1 MKKLLLIAACNLC
14 LAGVQ
19 AQTAEQPKWSN
30 NLSMAVLEADELNLS
45 APAAVDN
52 AGNVYATGSFTLPI
66 AIGNV
71 AYFEPIA
78 NSAYL
83 AKYNAEGTALW
94 AVALR
99 GAATIS
105 SITTDAQN
113 NVYVAGTLAGT
124 VIVGSTDDKN
134 VTLNGKD
141 GVLDEVSSFIAAYN
155 ADGVLKAT
163 KVMWTQQNAEVAA
176 TGMNEEAYASVKIN
190 HLAIAGDKLYAS
202 ALYTGD
208 LTVDGLDWDGAYN
221 MLDFGGGLCFYTEIT
236 SGGVFSVSAAT
247 LENAAPVAHIGA
259 TKLMSG
265 TMPSVES
272 ISCTTDGETL
282 YLCFIGTDTLTYTKA
297 DGSSEEYQFEYAPDA
312 IGRGYVVSSVK
323 DGVVNSKLFT
333 TTSYTEASYSV
344 LGDMKVEGNV
354 LYVSGMFQNACPFNN
369 ELVAQDACDVFAA
382 ALDKAS
388 LEPQWVAQSG
398 LAEGNGD
405 INNNEE
411 LMAMTVNNGEV
422 TLYGYVYHTKSGE
435 EGITSTFAYN
445 CANGTATASEAP
457 FVTDAA
463 INGTTKVLLTADQ
476 DKLET
481 GIEVYTVPAS
491 TVGVE
496 SVKAMSAQRV
506 GDTFYFAEPKD
517 ITVYDLQ
524 GRALQQEYAATS
536 VSLENL
542 SQGIYILTD
551 GKQSLKVL
559 K

>member
-1 MKKLLLIAACNLC
+1 MKKLLLIAACSLC
-14 LAGVQ
+14 FAGVQ

-30 NLSMAVLEADELNLS
+30 DLSMAVLEADELNLS

-52 AGNVYATGSFTLPI
+52 AGNVYATGSFTQPI

-83 AKYNAEGTALW
+83 AKYDAEGTALW

-105 SITTDAQN
+105 CITTDAQN

-134 VTLNGKD
+134 VTLNGKEE
-141 GVLDEVSSFIAAYN
+141 VLDEVSSFIAAYN

-221 MLDFGGGLCFYTEIT
+221 MLDFGGWYFYSEIT

-369 ELVAQDACDVFAA
+369 GLVAQDACDVFAA
-382 ALDKAS
+382 ALDKTS

-411 LMAMTVNNGEV
+411 LTAMTVNNGEV

-445 CANGTATASEAP
+445 CTNGTATASEAP
-457 FVTDAA
+457 FVTGAA

>member
-1 MKKLLLIAACNLC
+1 MKKLLLIAACSLC
-14 LAGVQ
+14 FAGVQ

-52 AGNVYATGSFTLPI
+52 AGNVYATGSFTQPI

-71 AYFEPIA
+71 AYLEPIA

-83 AKYNAEGTALW
+83 AKYDAEGTALW

-176 TGMNEEAYASVKIN
+176 GFYLGLPEYIRIN

-208 LTVDGLDWDGAYN
+208 LAVDDLKWEGAYQDMDGMYFEN
-221 MLDFGGGLCFYTEIT
+221 A
-236 SGGVFSVSAAT
+236 SAGVFSVSAAT

-265 TMPSVES
+265 SQAIVEG
-272 ISCTTDGETL
+272 ISCTTDGDDL
-282 YLCFIGTDTLTYTKA
+282 YLCFIGKDTLTYTKA
-297 DGSSEEYQFEYAPDA
+297 DGSSEEYQFEVMETTE
-312 IGRGYVVSSVK
+312 RGYVVSSVK
-323 DGVVNSKLFT
+323 DGVVNSKSFT
-333 TTSYTEASYSV
+333 TSTDAWASYAFV
-344 LGDMKVEGNV
+344 GDMKVEGGN
-354 LYVSGMFQNACPFNN
+354 LYISGIFQNACPFDN

-388 LEPQWVAQSG
+388 LEPQWVAQSN
-398 LAEGNGD
+398 LAEGNGSATYD
-405 INNNEE
+405 NED
-411 LMAMTVNNGEV
+411 LTAMTVNNGEV
-422 TLYGYVYHTKSGE
+422 TLYGHVDHTKSGE
-435 EGITSTFAYN
+435 EGITSTFAYT

-457 FVTDAA
+457 FVTGAA

-517 ITVYDLQ
+517 ITIYDLQ

-542 SQGIYILTD
+542 SQGIYILSD

>member
-1 MKKLLLIAACNLC
+1 MKKLLLIAACSLC
-14 LAGVQ
+14 FAGVQ

-30 NLSMAVLEADELNLS
+30 GLSMAVLEADELNLS

-52 AGNVYATGSFTLPI
+52 AGNVYATGSFTQPI

-71 AYFEPIA
+71 AYLEPIA

-83 AKYNAEGTALW
+83 AKYDAEGTALW

-105 SITTDAQN
+105 CITTDAQN

-134 VTLNGKD
+134 VTLNGKEE
-141 GVLDEVSSFIAAYN
+141 VLDEVSSFIAAYN

-176 TGMNEEAYASVKIN
+176 GFYLGLPEYIRIN

-208 LTVDGLDWDGAYN
+208 LAVDDLKWDGAYQDMDGMYFEN
-221 MLDFGGGLCFYTEIT
+221 A
-236 SGGVFSVSAAT
+236 SAGVFSVSAAT
-247 LENAAPVAHIGA
+247 LENAVSVAHIGG
-259 TKLMSG
+259 TRLMSG
-265 TMPSVES
+265 SQPIVEG
-272 ISCTTDGETL
+272 ISCTTDGDDL
-282 YLCFIGTDTLTYTKA
+282 YLCFIGKDTLTYTKA
-297 DGSSEEYQFEYAPDA
+297 DGSSEEYQFEVMETTE
-312 IGRGYVVSSVK
+312 RGYVVSSVK
-323 DGVVNSKLFT
+323 NGVVNSKSFT
-333 TTSYTEASYSV
+333 TSTDAWASYAFV
-344 LGDMKVEGNV
+344 GDMKVEGGN
-354 LYVSGMFQNACPFNN
+354 LYISGIFQNVCPFDN

-382 ALDKAS
+382 ALDKTS

-398 LAEGNGD
+398 LAEGNGSATYD
-405 INNNEE
+405 NED
-411 LMAMTVNNGEV
+411 LTAMTVNNGEV
-422 TLYGYVYHTKSGE
+422 ILYGHVDHTKSGE

-457 FVTDAA
+457 FVTGAA

-542 SQGIYILTD
+542 SQGIYILSD

>member
-1 MKKLLLIAACNLC
+1 MKKLLLIAACSLC
-14 LAGVQ
+14 FAGVQ

-52 AGNVYATGSFTLPI
+52 AGNVYATGSFTQPI

-71 AYFEPIA
+71 AYLEPIA

-83 AKYNAEGTALW
+83 AKYDAEGTALW

-105 SITTDAQN
+105 SITTDTQN

-176 TGMNEEAYASVKIN
+176 GFYLGLPEYIRIN

-208 LTVDGLDWDGAYN
+208 LAVDDLKWDGAYQDMDGMYFEN
-221 MLDFGGGLCFYTEIT
+221 A
-236 SGGVFSVSAAT
+236 SAGVFSVSAAT

-265 TMPSVES
+265 SQPIVEG
-272 ISCTTDGETL
+272 ISCTTDGDDL
-282 YLCFIGTDTLTYTKA
+282 YLCFIGKDTLTYTKT
-297 DGSSEEYQFEYAPDA
+297 DGSSEEYQFEVMETTE
-312 IGRGYVVSSVK
+312 RGYVVSSVK
-323 DGVVNSKLFT
+323 DGVVSSKSFT
-333 TTSYTEASYSV
+333 TSTDAWASYAFV
-344 LGDMKVEGNV
+344 GDMKVEGGN
-354 LYVSGMFQNACPFNN
+354 LYISGIFQNVCPFDN
-369 ELVAQDACDVFAA
+369 ELVAQDACDVFAV

-388 LEPQWVAQSG
+388 LEPQWVAQSN
-398 LAEGNGD
+398 LAEGNGSATYD
-405 INNNEE
+405 NED
-411 LMAMTVNNGEV
+411 LTAMTVNNGEV
-422 TLYGYVYHTKSGE
+422 TLYGHVDHTKSGE

-457 FVTDAA
+457 FVTGAA

-542 SQGIYILTD
+542 SQGIYILSD

>member
-1 MKKLLLIAACNLC
+1 MKKLLLIAACSLC

-30 NLSMAVLEADELNLS
+30 DLSMAVLEADELNLS

-52 AGNVYATGSFTLPI
+52 AGNVYATGSFTQPI

-71 AYFEPIA
+71 AYLEPIA

-83 AKYNAEGTALW
+83 AKYDAEGTALW

-176 TGMNEEAYASVKIN
+176 GFYLGLPEYIRIN

-208 LTVDGLDWDGAYN
+208 LAVDDLKWDGAYQDMDGMYFEN
-221 MLDFGGGLCFYTEIT
+221 A
-236 SGGVFSVSAAT
+236 SAGVFSVSAAT

-265 TMPSVES
+265 SQPIVEG
-272 ISCTTDGETL
+272 ISCTTDGDDL
-282 YLCFIGTDTLTYTKA
+282 YLCFIGKDTLTYTKA
-297 DGSSEEYQFEYAPDA
+297 DGSSEEYQFEVMETTE
-312 IGRGYVVSSVK
+312 RGYVVSSVK
-323 DGVVNSKLFT
+323 DGVVNSKSFT
-333 TTSYTEASYSV
+333 TSTDAWASYAFV
-344 LGDMKVEGNV
+344 GDMKVEGGN
-354 LYVSGMFQNACPFNN
+354 LYISGIFQNVCPFDN

-388 LEPQWVAQSG
+388 LEPQWVAQSN
-398 LAEGNGD
+398 LAEGNGSATYD
-405 INNNEE
+405 NED
-411 LMAMTVNNGEV
+411 LTAMTVNNGEV
-422 TLYGYVYHTKSGE
+422 TLYGYVDHTKSGE
-435 EGITSTFAYN
+435 EGITSTFAYT

-457 FVTDAA
+457 FVTGAA

-542 SQGIYILTD
+542 SQGIYILSD

>member
-1 MKKLLLIAACNLC
+1 MKKLLLIAACSLC
-14 LAGVQ
+14 FAGVQ

-52 AGNVYATGSFTLPI
+52 AGNVYATGSFTQPI

-71 AYFEPIA
+71 TYLEPIA

-83 AKYNAEGTALW
+83 AKYDAEGTALW

-155 ADGVLKAT
+155 VDGVLKAT

-176 TGMNEEAYASVKIN
+176 GFYLGLPEYIRIN

-208 LTVDGLDWDGAYN
+208 LAVDDLKWDGAYQDMDGMYFEN
-221 MLDFGGGLCFYTEIT
+221 A
-236 SGGVFSVSAAT
+236 SAGVFSVSAAT

-265 TMPSVES
+265 SQPIVEG
-272 ISCTTDGETL
+272 ISCTTDGDDL
-282 YLCFIGTDTLTYTKA
+282 YLCFIGKDTLTYTKT
-297 DGSSEEYQFEYAPDA
+297 DGSSEEYQFEVMETTE
-312 IGRGYVVSSVK
+312 RGYVVSSVK
-323 DGVVNSKLFT
+323 NGVVNSKSFT
-333 TTSYTEASYSV
+333 TSTDAWASYAFV
-344 LGDMKVEGNV
+344 GDMKVEGGN
-354 LYVSGMFQNACPFNN
+354 LYISGIFQNVCPFDN

-388 LEPQWVAQSG
+388 LEPQWVAQSN
-398 LAEGNGD
+398 LAEGNGSATYD
-405 INNNEE
+405 NED
-411 LMAMTVNNGEV
+411 LTAMTVNNGEV
-422 TLYGYVYHTKSGE
+422 TLYGHVDHTKSGE

-457 FVTDAA
+457 FVTGAA

-536 VSLENL
+536 VSIENL
-542 SQGIYILTD
+542 SQGIYILSD

>member
-1 MKKLLLIAACNLC
+1 MKKLLLIAACSLC
-14 LAGVQ
+14 FAGVQ

-52 AGNVYATGSFTLPI
+52 AGNVYATGSFTQPI

-71 AYFEPIA
+71 AYLEPIA

-83 AKYNAEGTALW
+83 AKYDAEGTALW

-105 SITTDAQN
+105 CITTDAQN

-176 TGMNEEAYASVKIN
+176 GFYLGLPEYIRIN

-208 LTVDGLDWDGAYN
+208 LAVDDLKWDGAYQDMDGMYFEN
-221 MLDFGGGLCFYTEIT
+221 A
-236 SGGVFSVSAAT
+236 SAGVFSVSAAT

-265 TMPSVES
+265 SQPIVEG
-272 ISCTTDGETL
+272 ISCTTDGDDL
-282 YLCFIGTDTLTYTKA
+282 YLCFIGKDTLTYTKT
-297 DGSSEEYQFEYAPDA
+297 DGSSEEYQFEVMETTE
-312 IGRGYVVSSVK
+312 RGYVVSSVK
-323 DGVVNSKLFT
+323 DGVVSSKSFT
-333 TTSYTEASYSV
+333 TSTDAWASYAFV
-344 LGDMKVEGNV
+344 GDMKVEGGN
-354 LYVSGMFQNACPFNN
+354 LYISGIFQNVCPFDN
-369 ELVAQDACDVFAA
+369 ELVAQDACDVFAV

-388 LEPQWVAQSG
+388 LEPQWVAQSN
-398 LAEGNGD
+398 LAEGNGSATYD
-405 INNNEE
+405 NED
-411 LMAMTVNNGEV
+411 LTAMTVNNGEV
-422 TLYGYVYHTKSGE
+422 TLYGHVDHTKSGE
-435 EGITSTFAYN
+435 EGITSTFAYT

-457 FVTDAA
+457 FVTGAA

-542 SQGIYILTD
+542 SQGIYILSD

>member
-1 MKKLLLIAACNLC
+1 MKKLLLIAACSLYF
-14 LAGVQ
+14 AGVQ

-52 AGNVYATGSFTLPI
+52 AGNVYATGSFTQPI

-71 AYFEPIA
+71 AYIEPIA

-83 AKYNAEGTALW
+83 AKYDAEGTALW

-163 KVMWTQQNAEVAA
+163 KVMWTQQNAEVA
-176 TGMNEEAYASVKIN
+176 TGVYLGLPEYIRIN

-208 LTVDGLDWDGAYN
+208 LAVDDLKWEGAYQDMDGMYFEN
-221 MLDFGGGLCFYTEIT
+221 A
-236 SGGVFSVSAAT
+236 SAGVFSVSAAT
-247 LENAAPVAHIGA
+247 LENATPVAHIRA

-265 TMPSVES
+265 SQPIVEG
-272 ISCTTDGETL
+272 ISCTTDGDDL
-282 YLCFIGTDTLTYTKA
+282 YLCFIGKDTLTYTKA
-297 DGSSEEYQFEYAPDA
+297 DGSSEEYQFEVMETTE
-312 IGRGYVVSSVK
+312 RGYVVSSVK
-323 DGVVNSKLFT
+323 DGVVNSKSFT
-333 TTSYTEASYSV
+333 TSTDAWANYAFV
-344 LGDMKVEGNV
+344 GDMKVEGGN
-354 LYVSGMFQNACPFNN
+354 LYISGIFQNACPFDN

-388 LEPQWVAQSG
+388 LEPQWVAQSN
-398 LAEGNGD
+398 LAEGNGSATYD
-405 INNNEE
+405 NED
-411 LMAMTVNNGEV
+411 LTAMTVNNGEV
-422 TLYGYVYHTKSGE
+422 TLYGHVDHTKSGE
-435 EGITSTFAYN
+435 EGITSSFAYT

-457 FVTDAA
+457 FVTGAA

-542 SQGIYILTD
+542 SQGIYILSD